1 MYAQFSLSR
10 HAPEDQRRPGG
21 LGARRIVSLSGFGS
35 VARENDLSGHLR
47 PIPSTLKKKLE
58 RTTWIPKV
66 SETNP
71 GMTILSVIS
80 GSREPK

>member
-1 MYAQFSLSR
+1 MIR
-10 HAPEDQRRPGG
+10 HAPEDQRLPGG
-21 LGARRIVSLSGFGS
+21 LDAKRMVSLSGSGS
-35 VARENDLSGHLR
+35 VARENDLSGYLR
-47 PIPSTLKKKLE
+47 PIPSTLRKKLE

-66 SETNP
+66 SDTNP